1 MMTFKWK
8 QILGRAPCTRSMAAE
23 VFGDKELLHAYFRNC
38 FTVKNFGF
46 NRAARSNAAA
56 GHLEIKPVAVR
67 GNVNLDAYRQYMA
80 GSLAGKLR
88 VCHMDWPTHLDPT
101 AKVPPDALLDNG
113 EKPDVVL
120 MTEMLSTNAPYMRH
134 LFLHMS
140 LAVDILYLYP
150 GIDAVACDDFL
161 WPYEHI
167 NRFLDALTYCAGLET
182 LIIEQKD
189 FVAHNARRHSVQV
202 KVLEIIKE
210 MKHLWYLHWN
220 GNMIEDRFLNVVQDN
235 VVRRMTICDYLPPSL
250 MELVIEDG
258 GMPRFAP
265 WNRHSLSPAVGL
277 LMSQRVVG
285 NLHTLTLPCSFWSL
299 PLEYFK
305 FFIEMLNAGTRI
317 QNIGIIDDFKLNKGP
332 VERVRGRHAYRA
344 VQHPPP
350 RLELLVTSVRRDMTI
365 ELGPCEDAVERAERL
380 AWAASLSTN
389 ATFFDAERDDGVD
402 VTTFTFS
409 RMIVHDLLESTH
421 TALIKVL
428 V

>member
-1 MMTFKWK
+1 
-8 QILGRAPCTRSMAAE
+8 MAAE
-23 VFGDKELLHAYFRNC
+23 VFGDNELLHAYFRSC
-38 FTVKNFGF
+38 FTAKNFAF
-46 NRAARSNAAA
+46 NRAARSSAAS

-67 GNVNLDAYRQYMA
+67 KNVNLDAYRHYM
-80 GSLAGKLR
+80 GSSLAGKLR
-88 VCHMDWPTHLDPT
+88 VCLMDWPTHLDPT

-113 EKPDVVL
+113 EKSDVVL
-120 MTEMLSTNAPYMRH
+120 LTEMLSTNAPHMRH

-167 NRFLDALTYCAGLET
+167 NRFLGALTYCAGLET

-235 VVRRMTICDYLPPSL
+235 VVCRMTICDYLPPSL

-258 GMPRFAP
+258 EMPRFSP
-265 WNRHSLSPAVGL
+265 WNRRSLSPAVGL

-285 NLHTLTLPCSFWSL
+285 NLQTLTLPRSFWSL
-299 PLEYFK
+299 PVDHFK
-305 FFIEMLNAGTRI
+305 FFIERLNAGDRVK
-317 QNIGIIDDFKLNKGP
+317 NIGIIDDFKLNKGP
-332 VERVRGRHAYRA
+332 VERERGRHVYRV

-350 RLELLVTSVRRDMTI
+350 HLELLVTSVLRDMTI
-365 ELGPCEDAVERAERL
+365 ELGPCDDAEERAERMT
-380 AWAASLSTN
+380 WAASLSTN
-389 ATFFDAERDDGVD
+389 AIFFDVERDDGEEF
-402 VTTFTFS
+402 TTFTFS
-409 RMIVHDLLESTH
+409 RTIYEPNASTF
-421 TALIKVL
+421 TATIKVL